1 MKKRKFISMRVRMSL
16 WFSLVALV
24 LVTAYGIVNL
34 LRERDSVRNNLS
46 RELALETEVTAQKI
60 DGWIR
65 LRMAALESRKTLLE
79 EAGAV
84 DVIRTGGYANNG
96 FLNGDAAKYGAEFM
110 YLGTPDGEFYY
121 GGDWLAPPEFDPTAR
136 PWYLAA
142 VAKRDTIFTDYY
154 IDANTGQLN
163 ISIATPLYGKG
174 NTLLGVL
181 GIDLYLDELL
191 GLLDSG
197 EREGKSSALV
207 DQKGI
212 TVAHPVAELVGG
224 NVLDL
229 KDDFGGSFMKPVV
242 QESKGTQEYVFNG
255 EMKTMVWEEIPSL
268 GWKNVMFVTEAYMYN
283 PVKQLIFLSAVF
295 INGTVLIFIIIT
307 ILISSAFVKK
317 IKAVSDSLQDVAE
330 GEGDL
335 TRALETTTHDELAV
349 LTENFNRF
357 IDLMRR
363 MISSIKSSAE
373 STMAAKDSLV
383 ANTEETAAAINQ
395 ISANMNS
402 MEGQIQRLDE
412 SISISS
418 RSVESIGRSV
428 SGFNSIR
435 EEQAAIVEETAAS
448 IAEMIHSLE
457 QVAKISREKKE
468 VASNLTETSRKGGE
482 QLETLS
488 QAFNEK
494 VVSRLSAIED
504 MTDIIRG
511 IASQINLLSMNA
523 AIEAA
528 HAGDSGKG
536 FAVVADEIRKLAESS
551 SNSVK
556 TIDTVIREIREGVNE
571 TVENTGETAQIFRE
585 MDIVVTDFVAALN
598 QIANNT
604 NELMTGSHEIGQTA
618 QRLNEITVSIKD
630 SADSMKTG
638 TEELSREMLNIEDVS
653 RTVLGGIQEAVVG
666 AGQIVS
672 AMDQV
677 TGLSGELARNSEQL
691 KSEIDRFKT
700 D

>member
-1 MKKRKFISMRVRMSL
+1 MRVRLSL
-16 WFSLVALV
+16 WFSLVAFV
-24 LVTAYGIVNL
+24 LVSAFGSVNL
-34 LRERDSVRNNLS
+34 LRERDNARNSLS
-46 RELALETEVTAQKI
+46 RGLDLESEITAQKI

-65 LRMAALESRKTLLE
+65 LRIAALESRKSILE
-79 EAGAV
+79 EPGAV
-84 DVIRTGGYANNG
+84 DVVRTGGHGSNG
-96 FLNGDAAKYGAEFM
+96 YLRGDAEIYGVEFL
-110 YLGTPDGEFYY
+110 YIGTPDGKFYY
-121 GGDWLAPPEFDPTAR
+121 GGDWIAPPEFDPTSR
-136 PWYLAA
+136 PWYTAA
-142 VAKRDTIFTDYY
+142 VAKRGTIFTDYY
-154 IDANTGQLN
+154 VDANTGQLN
-163 ISIATPLYGKG
+163 ISIATPVYGEG
-174 NTLLGVL
+174 NRLLGVL

-191 GLLDSG
+191 GLLESNNQ
-197 EREGKSSALV
+197 EGVSSALI
-207 DQKGI
+207 DNKGI
-212 TVAHPVAELVGG
+212 TVAHPVADLIGG

-229 KDDFGGSFMKPVV
+229 LDDSGQPFMKPVV
-242 QESKGTQEYVFNG
+242 EDSTGIQEYTFKG
-255 EMKTMVWEEIPSL
+255 ERKTMVFREIPSL
-268 GWKNVMFVTEAYMYN
+268 GWKIVFFVTEDYMFKPIN
-283 PVKQLIFLSAVF
+283 QLILLSIIF
-295 INGTVLIFIIIT
+295 ISSTIVVFIIIT
-307 ILISSAFVKK
+307 ILISSVFVKR
-317 IKAVSDSLQDVAE
+317 IQAVSDSLNDVAE

-335 TRALETTTHDELAV
+335 TRSLETTTNDELAV
-349 LTENFNRF
+349 LTDNFNKF

-363 MISSIKSSAE
+363 MISNIKSSAE
-373 STMAAKDSLV
+373 STMTAKDSLV

-418 RSVESIGRSV
+418 RSVESITRSV

-468 VASNLTETSRKGGE
+468 VASALTETSRKGGE
-482 QLETLS
+482 QLDTLS
-488 QAFNEK
+488 RAFDEK
-494 VVSRLSAIED
+494 VVTRLSAIED

-528 HAGDSGKG
+528 HAGDTGKG

-551 SNSVK
+551 SDSVK

-571 TVENTGETAQIFRE
+571 TVENTGETAQIFKE
-585 MDIVVTDFVAALN
+585 MDQVVTDFVAALN

-604 NELMTGSHEIGQTA
+604 NELMTGSQEIGQTA

-630 SADSMKTG
+630 SADSMKLG

-677 TGLSGELARNSEQL
+677 SGLSGELARNSEQL